1 MTSNFNFISRLWFLV
16 TGCLISCSLIGCQPG
31 SESSSKDWPFTP
43 EVEQFAEVYW
53 ENYSQRLMDWVGD
66 DETLKPE
73 ESLENFEV
81 AEGLDIELIASEP
94 LITQPIDMHFDAR
107 GRLWIVQYKQYPF
120 PAGVTI
126 NFYDQYLR
134 AGYDGV
140 PSPPPNHVKG
150 ADKITVL
157 EDTNGDGVFDS
168 HKDVITGL
176 NITTSVLVSHGGVW
190 VMNPPYLLFY
200 PDHDGDGLPD
210 GDPEVHLE
218 GFGLEDTHAI
228 ANSLTLGPDGWIYGV
243 QGSTSTAE
251 VKGIS
256 FLGQVAWRY
265 HPELGDFELFSEGG
279 GNSFELDFDRRGRLF
294 TGTNHSGRGHHR
306 VQGGRYEKGWS
317 KHGPLTTP
325 YSFGYFHQMDHEGYM
340 ARFSMTF
347 AIYEEGKLPG
357 YEGQH
362 ISGMALTNRIQA
374 SRFLTDGSTFST
386 IDTDSLVTTPDRGFR
401 PVGTTV
407 GPDGAVYFADW
418 CDIRMN
424 HVQPVDTWDKSC
436 GRIWRLQAE
445 GHQPIAPFDLTELSN
460 EQLIELLSDERKWY
474 RGQARRLLGER
485 ADASVVPS
493 LRQLIENQTGQ
504 IALEAL
510 WTINLIE
517 GIDHDWALD
526 LLDHPNE
533 FVRYWTIRLL
543 GDTGSINPEI
553 RERMVGLARNE
564 PNAEVRSQ
572 LASTSKRLPAEDA
585 LPILREQMT
594 RSEDVEDK
602 HIPLLIWWA
611 LEAKIET
618 DPDSVIAFLES
629 PDVWQTPIFEEH
641 LARRVARRFAAE
653 RGDNPSFTRIDPY
666 DDWMEYANYPSSRMP
681 GGKGDY
687 TSWETNYTPG
697 ISDKNLNY
705 LATLFDL
712 APNAS
717 LIDEL
722 LDGAEAGLSQGPAVE
737 KVPQSLMAAIERL
750 WNEPVKSNTLIMV
763 AARLGHAEA
772 REEALAMVTDSDF
785 GEVDAQMAALVKLE
799 QGEQYYLTHCATC
812 HQVDGSGME
821 GMAAPLINSKW
832 VNGRE
837 ETLSR
842 IVLHGKQGEMLMP
855 AMGTLKDEEISSIL
869 TYIRSEWGEDSG
881 PVSAETVNKVRIE
894 TEGRD
899 KEWTEEE
906 LTASEAIK

>member
-1 MTSNFNFISRLWFLV
+1 
-16 TGCLISCSLIGCQPG
+16 
-31 SESSSKDWPFTP
+31 
-43 EVEQFAEVYW
+43 
-53 ENYSQRLMDWVGD
+53 MDWVGD

-347 AIYEEGKLPG
+347 AVYEEGKLPG
-357 YEGQH
+357 LEGQH

-374 SRFLTDGSTFST
+374 SRFLPDGSTFST

-418 CDIRMN
+418 CDVRMN

-564 PNAEVRSQ
+564 PSAEVRSQ

-585 LPILREQMT
+585 LPILRTQMT
-594 RSEDVEDK
+594 RSEDVDDK

-681 GGKGDY
+681 EGKGDY

-772 REEALAMVTDSDF
+772 REEALAMVADSGP